1 MPMMSFLFQWLTL
14 THITLLFGLWNRL
27 YFLLIDLGSAFWGMV
42 LVLASTKLLSA
53 RIAAGCL
60 VVTLIV
66 VLFVAKNV
74 SDNRFP

>member
-1 MPMMSFLFQWLTL
+1 MADVNSYDTLALVHGINSIFSF
-14 THITLLFGLWNRL
+14 
-27 YFLLIDLGSAFWGMV
+27 IDLGSAFWGMV
-42 LVLASTKLLSA
+42 LVLASTKLLTA

-74 SDNRFP
+74 SDNQFP